1 MAWCWWRLQWK
12 SDDKWCWLP
21 ATQARAGNICRNI
34 SPNPSEQIL
43 KSQKHCSFNE
53 RTRSALILWKMDFGD
68 FPFSIITNLHIKYLN
83 FLIVWKCRLQKFIF
97 GFFPDYFRFICPC
110 CSKFQFSPGSLSKVI
125 FYSQWR
131 SLCLSASE
139 ALFSL
144 SDPHKRNGN
153 HSSRDGKWPFRGKK
167 AGGVGDCG
175 LCSKAFSEQHH
186 DCMFM
191 DPSCRAVYR
200 KLRRLPFALGFFV
213 VDGLALRLSHFVF
226 CATLNCAIFG
236 LDRSSRSHDVC
247 VSVRSAQSCLEHSFF
262 LFLAHIFNFL
272 GWLQDVL

>member
-1 MAWCWWRLQWK
+1 MVRRITTCPHPALGSHLCPCLVSIYFISCLNCLKVAREDLAW
-12 SDDKWCWLP
+12 P
-21 ATQARAGNICRNI
+21 GAGGSCSENQMTNGVDSPPRPEREISALISGNI
-34 SPNPSEQIL
+34 SPKQIL
-43 KSQKHCSFNE
+43 KSQKHCSFDE

-153 HSSRDGKWPFRGKK
+153 HSSRDGKWPFRGQK
-167 AGGVGDCG
+167 AGGERTADWAAKLFLNNTMIV
-175 LCSKAFSEQHH
+175 
-186 DCMFM
+186 
-191 DPSCRAVYR
+191 
-200 KLRRLPFALGFFV
+200 KLRANSEKSKVKTRPWDRV
-213 VDGLALRLSHFVF
+213 CNGLAHPPPCKLL
-226 CATLNCAIFG
+226 IK
-236 LDRSSRSHDVC
+236 
-247 VSVRSAQSCLEHSFF
+247 VR
-262 LFLAHIFNFL
+262 
-272 GWLQDVL
+272 